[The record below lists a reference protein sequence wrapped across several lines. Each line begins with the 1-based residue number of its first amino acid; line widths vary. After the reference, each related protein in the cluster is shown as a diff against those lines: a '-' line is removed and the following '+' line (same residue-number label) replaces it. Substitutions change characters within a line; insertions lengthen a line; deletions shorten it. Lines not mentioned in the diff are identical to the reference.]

1 MIGLI
6 LFIGIIAAF
15 IIGGK
20 ISARQY
26 EAEMVKAQA
35 AAYRGHISPVVVG
48 QTYISQPVSELQDVA
63 DLWRKMLT
71 DSGNPYAELIP
82 IEVFP
87 FQAALTAQGSLALSF
102 SMYEKQLAER
112 RLQANLEWM
121 QKCPESVRILFATQN
136 FASQPVSSN

>member
-1 MIGLI
+1 MIGLLVVFAI
-6 LFIGIIAAF
+6 LGALYL
-15 IIGGK
+15 GGK
-20 ISARQY
+20 MSARQY
-26 EAEMVKAQA
+26 EAEMIKAQA

-71 DSGNPYAELIP
+71 DSGNPYAEMIP

-102 SMYEKQLAER
+102 SMYEKQLADR
-112 RLQANLEWM
+112 RLQANIEWM
-121 QKCPESVRILFATQN
+121 QKCPEQVRVLFATQN
-136 FASQPVSSN
+136 FASQPTA

>member
-1 MIGLI
+1 MTGLLVVFAI
-6 LFIGIIAAF
+6 LGALYM
-15 IIGGK
+15 GGK
-20 ISARQY
+20 LSARQY

-48 QTYISQPVSELQDVA
+48 QTYISQPVSELQDIA

-87 FQAALTAQGSLALSF
+87 FQAALTGPGSLALSF

-112 RLQANLEWM
+112 RLQANVEWM
-121 QKCPESVRILFATQN
+121 QKCPEQVRVLFATQN
-136 FASQPVSSN
+136 FAAQPVSSN